1 MNKQLT
7 AKVMCSLLCAGFL
20 TSTLTACDSQKASS
34 QQVSAKENKTE
45 ETTSSTA
52 FDTENIEHTRSYYSK
67 QVHTLEKNYKKAP
80 NDEDTA
86 ISYAEALFALGEFT
100 QAEEL
105 VEPLLET
112 STPDPKVLYLSAQ
125 LSYLNGD
132 YGQAEKLYNEL
143 LDDYPDIYGQK
154 AQSGLLMVYYQ
165 TNQYSKSQALSLEED
180 DPNKSLLDMMQAFGT
195 SKPYDMN
202 WNGKEQISI
211 PFTITDPL
219 PVIPIE
225 VNGIKI
231 NAVIDTGGSSL
242 VIDQD
247 KAAELGIDTVSQDT
261 GTFAGGN
268 TADIGLGKAESL
280 QMGGV
285 DITNIPVMLGP
296 FDGFADVIPEV
307 ENIHAIIG
315 TNVLQQFIPTM
326 DYATGE
332 LVLRPRND
340 AGKSQ
345 LENEQKSEN
354 IAETIPFTL
363 ASTHF
368 MFAKG
373 AINDYN
379 DLNMFVDSGL
389 AAGDGA
395 GMILPEETMNLT
407 GIPIPELDDAVGGGM
422 GGNDFQEASYD
433 VDSYGLGDL
442 QQENGRGYYFTG
454 DTLDMFDE
462 TGFVTDALIS
472 HNYLKQYKWTIDFDA
487 MTMTFSK

>member
-20 TSTLTACDSQKASS
+20 TSTLTACDSQNASS

-52 FDTENIEHTRSYYSK
+52 FDTETIEHTRNYYSK
-67 QVHTLEKNYKKAP
+67 QVHTLEKKYKEAP
-80 NDEDTA
+80 DNEAAA
-86 ISYAEALFALGEFT
+86 ISYAEALFALGEFSE
-100 QAEEL
+100 AEAL
-105 VEPLLET
+105 VETLMKE
-112 STPDPKVLYLSAQ
+112 SSPDPRVLYLAAQ
-125 LSYLNGD
+125 LSYLNGK
-132 YGQAEKLYNEL
+132 YEQSEEHYNKL
-143 LDDYPDIYGQK
+143 LDTAPDTFGQK

-165 TNQYSKSQALSLEED
+165 TNQYSKSQDLSLEDD

-195 SKPYDMN
+195 STPYDMD
-202 WNGKEQISI
+202 WNGKEQTSI

-225 VNGIKI
+225 VNGVKI

-247 KAAELGIDTVSQDT
+247 KAADLGIETLSQDT

-280 QMGGV
+280 KMGGV
-285 DITNIPVMLGP
+285 DITNVPVMLGP

-332 LVLRPRND
+332 LVLRPRD
-340 AGKSQ
+340 ETGKSQ
-345 LENEQKSEN
+345 LEKEQKSEN

-363 ASTHF
+363 ANTHF

-373 AINDYN
+373 AINGYS

-407 GIPIPELDDAVGGGM
+407 GIPMPELGDAVGGGM